1 MGVDGSHSN
10 MTMPFYV
17 ATPIFEGASLMK
29 DGNNGDKTK
38 EQLINELAASEA
50 ERKQA
55 EKRLERLNLVLRAIG
70 NVNQLIAKEKD

>member
-1 MGVDGSHSN
+1 MVGSHSN

-29 DGNNGDKTK
+29 DGHNGDKTK

>member
-38 EQLINELAASEA
+38 EQLINELEASEA
-50 ERKQA
+50 EHKQA
-55 EKRLERLNLVLRAIG
+55 EKRLERLNLILRTIG
-70 NVNQLIAKEKD
+70 NVNQLITKEKD